1 MSILRSLRSRSALAC
16 IGLVLTAVSA
26 PAILLLYSLRNG
38 SSDADGALVALALI
52 ALAAAAVLGGL
63 ALRLSARTSRDV
75 RSITE
80 GAQQLSRG
88 NLDHRVGAISS
99 EETREL
105 AQAFNGMAAFLGG
118 LVRDL
123 SGKRNELTAMLD
135 TMADGVV
142 VIDSSGRIAMIN
154 PAAELILDVGS
165 KQAVGAMFADVVRDY
180 ELRDVVSRSSTIGR
194 PQRSEVDLLQ
204 PPRLLSAS
212 ATPVGDKERSVLL
225 TLHDLTRVRQLDVTR
240 REFVTNVSHELR
252 NPLASMKASVETL
265 EGGAVAEPR
274 TAREFLQRIHRE
286 VDRMTY
292 LVNDLLDLSRLESG
306 HAPLNFSPVDLRP
319 LVDEAVESVRDQ
331 AEGRGVSIGI
341 TMPAGLPMVL
351 GEREMLG
358 RVFVNLLDNALRAST
373 AGGSVRVSAAVENGS
388 VDVRVADTGTGIPR
402 EHLPHIFER
411 FYKVDRSRRDGG
423 TGLGLAIVKHIVQVH
438 GGDVSAESR
447 EGTGTT
453 LAFTVPRAT

>member
-1 MSILRSLRSRSALAC
+1 MSGLSRRSARC
-16 IGLVLTAVSA
+16 S
-26 PAILLLYSLRNG
+26 
-38 SSDADGALVALALI
+38 
-52 ALAAAAVLGGL
+52 
-63 ALRLSARTSRDV
+63 RTSCA
-75 RSITE
+75 TT
-80 GAQQLSRG
+80 
-88 NLDHRVGAISS
+88 SS
-99 EETREL
+99 
-105 AQAFNGMAAFLGG
+105 A
-118 LVRDL
+118 
-123 SGKRNELTAMLD
+123 
-135 TMADGVV
+135 
-142 VIDSSGRIAMIN
+142 
-154 PAAELILDVGS
+154 
-165 KQAVGAMFADVVRDY
+165 
-180 ELRDVVSRSSTIGR
+180 DVVSRSSTIGR

-204 PPRLLSAS
+204 PPRLVSAS

-240 REFVTNVSHELR
+240 REFVTNVSHEL
-252 NPLASMKASVETL
+252 PQSLASMKASVETL

-388 VDVRVADTGTGIPR
+388 VDVRVADRGIGIPP

-447 EGTGTT
+447 EGPARLSPSPSPGR
-453 LAFTVPRAT
+453 LSSYLNSPFPSHHFSLVATWDCSSGLQNSISSQVKS